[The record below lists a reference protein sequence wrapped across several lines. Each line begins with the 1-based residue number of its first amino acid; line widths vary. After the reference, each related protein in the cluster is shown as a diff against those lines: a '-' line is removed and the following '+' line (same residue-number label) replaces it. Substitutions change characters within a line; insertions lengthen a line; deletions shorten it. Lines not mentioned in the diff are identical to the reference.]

1 MVPRSH
7 FVMDCLL
14 DIELNKHM
22 KKWMTIAAPMAATY
36 VHAHLY
42 FVFEG
47 ISHFN
52 PFQPIFFFEIMHLF
66 HEKSVFFVRCSR
78 NVHIKRDPH
87 GFLSFFL
94 AKTPCHDEDGK
105 THCNLAG
112 RRPIQWFRLASGKQI
127 FESIQVLRFAEDS

>member
-1 MVPRSH
+1 MVSRSH
-7 FVMDCLL
+7 FVMVCLL

-52 PFQPIFFFEIMHLF
+52 PFQPSFFSEIMHLF
-66 HEKSVFFVRCSR
+66 HEKSVFFVNCSR

-94 AKTPCHDEDGK
+94 PTRTPCHDEDGK
-105 THCNLAG
+105 THFNLAG
-112 RRPIQWFRLASGKQI
+112 GGPSSG
-127 FESIQVLRFAEDS
+127 FGLRVVNK